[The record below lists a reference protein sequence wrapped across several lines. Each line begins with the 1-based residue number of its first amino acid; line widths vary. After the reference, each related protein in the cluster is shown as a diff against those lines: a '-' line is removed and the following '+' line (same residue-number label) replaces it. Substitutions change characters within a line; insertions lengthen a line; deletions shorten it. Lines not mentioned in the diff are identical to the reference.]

1 MKSILKVVLM
11 LITGIFFLIVCP
23 LINADERAGTLMV
36 MVNFVNEDY
45 SIDKAWVINK
55 NYPALSMYGSLEGD
69 LVFQLA
75 DLNNNEILKVRVRNP
90 RIIRIPL
97 MPQGSI
103 GNSGESKIEL
113 EKYVEKGNFLLR
125 FPYYKNVRYV
135 NLLGS
140 SPVEVKSGRSSTPPK
155 KNEKVILQMD
165 LFNHLND

>member
-1 MKSILKVVLM
+1 MSLLKVSSILLVGIIF
-11 LITGIFFLIVCP
+11 LITSPLLI
-23 LINADERAGTLMV
+23 ATERAGTLMV
-36 MVNFVNEDY
+36 IVNFVNHSY
-45 SIDKAWVINK
+45 SIEKAWVIK
-55 NYPALSMYGSLEGD
+55 QDYPPFSPYGSTSGE

-75 DLNNNEILKVRVRNP
+75 DFSNNEILKVRVRNP

-103 GNSGESKIEL
+103 GNSGESKIEH

>member
-1 MKSILKVVLM
+1 MRSILKVATV
-11 LITGIFFLIVCP
+11 LITGTFFLIICP
-23 LINADERAGTLMV
+23 LINANERAGTLMV
-36 MVNFVNEDY
+36 KINFINEDY

-55 NYPALSMYGSLEGD
+55 NYPALSMYGSLQGD

-75 DLNNNEILKVRVRNP
+75 DFSNNEIMKVRVRNP

-97 MPQGSI
+97 MPQGSVE
-103 GNSGESKIEL
+103 NSGASKNEH
-113 EKYVEKGNFLLR
+113 EKYLEEGNFILR

-140 SPVEVKSGRSSTPPK
+140 SPVEVGSGRSSTPPK

>member
-1 MKSILKVVLM
+1 MYQIK
-11 LITGIFFLIVCP
+11 
-23 LINADERAGTLMV
+23 
-36 MVNFVNEDY
+36 
-45 SIDKAWVINK
+45 IDKSNK
-55 NYPALSMYGSLEGD
+55 SA
-69 LVFQLA
+69 VFGKK
-75 DLNNNEILKVRVRNP
+75 NRGRIFCPYCVNTE

-103 GNSGESKIEL
+103 GNSGESKIEH
-113 EKYVEKGNFLLR
+113 EKYVENGNFLLR

-140 SPVEVKSGRSSTPPK
+140 IPVEVKSGRSSTPPK

>member
-11 LITGIFFLIVCP
+11 LITGTFFLIVCP

-55 NYPALSMYGSLEGD
+55 NYPALSMYGSLQGD

-75 DLNNNEILKVRVRNP
+75 DFSNNEIMKVRVRNP

-97 MPQGSI
+97 MPQGSVE
-103 GNSGESKIEL
+103 NSGASKNEH
-113 EKYVEKGNFLLR
+113 EKYLEEGNFILR

-140 SPVEVKSGRSSTPPK
+140 STVEVGSGRSSAPPK
-155 KNEKVILQMD
+155 ENEKVILQMD
-165 LFNHLND
+165 LFNHLNN

>member
-11 LITGIFFLIVCP
+11 LITGTFFLIVCP

-55 NYPALSMYGSLEGD
+55 NYPALSMYGSLQGD

-75 DLNNNEILKVRVRNP
+75 DFSNNEIMKVRVRNP

-97 MPQGSI
+97 MPQGSVE
-103 GNSGESKIEL
+103 NSGASKNEH
-113 EKYVEKGNFLLR
+113 EKYLEEGNFILR

-140 SPVEVKSGRSSTPPK
+140 STVEVGSGRSSASPK
-155 KNEKVILQMD
+155 ENEKVILQMD
-165 LFNHLND
+165 LFNHLNN

>member
-11 LITGIFFLIVCP
+11 LITGTFFLIVCP

-36 MVNFVNEDY
+36 MVNFGNEYY

-55 NYPALSMYGSLEGD
+55 NYPALSMYGSLQGD

-75 DLNNNEILKVRVRNP
+75 DFSNNEIMKVRVRNP

-97 MPQGSI
+97 MPQGSVE
-103 GNSGESKIEL
+103 NSGASKNEH
-113 EKYVEKGNFLLR
+113 EKYLEEGNFILR

-140 SPVEVKSGRSSTPPK
+140 STVEVGSGRSSAPPK
-155 KNEKVILQMD
+155 ENEKVILQMD
-165 LFNHLND
+165 LFNHLNN

>member
-1 MKSILKVVLM
+1 MRSILKVATV
-11 LITGIFFLIVCP
+11 LITGTFFLIICP
-23 LINADERAGTLMV
+23 LINANERAGTLMV

-55 NYPALSMYGSLEGD
+55 NYPALSMYGSLQGD

-75 DLNNNEILKVRVRNP
+75 DFSNNEIMKVRVRNP

-97 MPQGSI
+97 MPQGSVE
-103 GNSGESKIEL
+103 NSGASKNEH
-113 EKYVEKGNFLLR
+113 EKYLEEGNFILR

-140 SPVEVKSGRSSTPPK
+140 GTVEVGSAKSSAPPK
-155 KNEKVILQMD
+155 ENEKVILQMD
-165 LFNHLND
+165 LFNHLNN

>member
-1 MKSILKVVLM
+1 MRSILKVVLM

-55 NYPALSMYGSLEGD
+55 NFPALSMYGSLQGD

-75 DLNNNEILKVRVRNP
+75 DLRNNEIMKVRIRNP
-90 RIIRIPL
+90 NIIRVPL
-97 MPQGSI
+97 MPKGTAE
-103 GNSGESKIEL
+103 NSGESKNEH
-113 EKYVEKGNFLLR
+113 EKYLEVGSFILR

-140 SPVEVKSGRSSTPPK
+140 TGVEIGGGRSSAPAK
-155 KNEKVILQMD
+155 ENEKVILQMD
-165 LFNHLND
+165 LINHLNN

>member
-1 MKSILKVVLM
+1 MRSILKVVLM

-55 NYPALSMYGSLEGD
+55 NYPALSMYGSLQGD

-75 DLNNNEILKVRVRNP
+75 DFNNNEILKVRVRNP
-90 RIIRIPL
+90 RIIRFPL

-103 GNSGESKIEL
+103 GN
-113 EKYVEKGNFLLR
+113 
-125 FPYYKNVRYV
+125 
-135 NLLGS
+135 
-140 SPVEVKSGRSSTPPK
+140 
-155 KNEKVILQMD
+155 
-165 LFNHLND
+165 